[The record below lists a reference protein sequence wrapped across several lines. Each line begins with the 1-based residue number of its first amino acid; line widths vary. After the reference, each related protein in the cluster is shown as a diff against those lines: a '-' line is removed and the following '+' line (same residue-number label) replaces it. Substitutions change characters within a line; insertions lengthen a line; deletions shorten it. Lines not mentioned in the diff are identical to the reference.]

1 MSIQVL
7 PHTHKS
13 DEVRKARKGMEKVQE
28 ENENL
33 KFLVSWKL
41 RESTISIWDLKQRH

>member
-1 MSIQVL
+1 MSTQVL

-13 DEVRKARKGMEKVQE
+13 DEVRKARKGVEKVQE
-28 ENENL
+28 ENKNL

-41 RESTISIWDLKQRH
+41 RESTISIRDLKQRH